1 MSKVLAFV
9 DIQLK
14 WCMSTVSCLIKYAL
28 ANILSRTFFCQLA
41 PMQIFMPTILKWYL
55 LTVYRQNIIQ
65 MTLHHRTYVDK
76 ITIQNCYSVSD

>member
-14 WCMSTVSCLIKYAL
+14 WYMSTVSYLIKYAL

-41 PMQIFMPTILKWYL
+41 PMPIFMPTILKWYL

-65 MTLHHRTYVDK
+65 MTLQHRTYVDK